1 MNLFLLRY
9 LSIPRVPYEDYKL
22 YFSLDNLRHEA
33 NRYNVIRRN
42 IVLTINLLAKH
53 DKSVNNVH
61 DAFLNGDFK

>member
-1 MNLFLLRY
+1 MNLFLLCY
-9 LSIPRVPYEDYKL
+9 LSIPSVPHEDYKL
-22 YFSLDNLRHEA
+22 HFSLDSLRHEA
-33 NRYNVIRRN
+33 DRYNVIRRN

>member
-9 LSIPRVPYEDYKL
+9 LSIQGCPPNDEKSNSYL
-22 YFSLDNLRHEA
+22 NNLKTVA
-33 NRYNVIRRN
+33 VRYNVIRRN